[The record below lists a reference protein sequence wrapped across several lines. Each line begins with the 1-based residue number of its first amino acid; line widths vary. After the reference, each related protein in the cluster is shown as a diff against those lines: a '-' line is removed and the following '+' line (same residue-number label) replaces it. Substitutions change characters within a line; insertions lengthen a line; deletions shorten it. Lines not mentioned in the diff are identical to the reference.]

1 VLSVLEIFG
10 KTDMKKILL
19 KASIFMLAVALI
31 AFSGSYVYSTTMVKR
46 NLADLT
52 KMAEVI
58 FVGKMAGASDGLLNG
73 RIPYTEY
80 TFEVIESL
88 KGDLPARSRY
98 RYRQLGLL
106 KPRDMGNG
114 KTLALTGKNIGG
126 LPLYKTGETALVFL
140 GKPSLKTGLRT
151 TVGLMQ
157 GKFMIE
163 NGRAVNAIDNAGLF
177 EGMNVKSAK
186 LSNAEKTMMSQKAGA
201 LDAKILIETVKRAVK
216 EQIFE

>member
-1 VLSVLEIFG
+1 
-10 KTDMKKILL
+10 MKKILL
-19 KASIFMLAVALI
+19 KASIFTLAAALI
-31 AFSGSYVYSTTMVKR
+31 AVSGRHVYSTTMVKR

-58 FVGKMAGASDGLLNG
+58 FVGKLAGASDGLLNSH
-73 RIPYTEY
+73 IPYTEY
-80 TFEVIESL
+80 TFEVLESL
-88 KGDLPARSRY
+88 KGELPVRSTY

-126 LPLYKTGETALVFL
+126 LPLYKTGETALIFL
-140 GKPSLKTGLRT
+140 GKPSPQTGLRT

-157 GKFMIE
+157 GKFKIE
-163 NGRAVNAIDNAGLF
+163 NGRAANAINNAGLF
-177 EGMNVKSAK
+177 DGMNVPQSGTK
-186 LSNAEKTMMSQKAGA
+186 LSNAEKAMMSQKAGT
-201 LDAKILIETVKRAVK
+201 LDAKMLIATVKRAVK

>member
-1 VLSVLEIFG
+1 
-10 KTDMKKILL
+10 MKKILL
-19 KASIFMLAVALI
+19 KASIFALAVTLI
-31 AFSGSYVYSTTMVKR
+31 AVSGSLVYSTTMVKR

-58 FVGKMAGASDGLLNG
+58 FVGKMIGASDGLLNG
-73 RIPYTEY
+73 RLPYTEY
-80 TFEVIESL
+80 TFEVLESL
-88 KGDLPARSRY
+88 KGDLPATQGPFGARSTY

-126 LPLYKTGETALVFL
+126 LPLYKNGETALVFL
-140 GKPSLKTGLRT
+140 GKPSPQTGLRT

-163 NGRAVNAIDNAGLF
+163 NGRAANAINNAGLF
-177 EGMNVKSAK
+177 EGMNVPQSGTK
-186 LSNAEKTMMSQKAGA
+186 LSNAEKAMMSQKAGA
-201 LDAKILIETVKRAVK
+201 VDAKTLIETVKRAVK
-216 EQIFE
+216 DQIFE

>member
-1 VLSVLEIFG
+1 
-10 KTDMKKILL
+10 MKRILL
-19 KASIFMLAVALI
+19 KASIFALTMTLI
-31 AFSGSYVYSTTMVKR
+31 AVSGSHVYSTTMVKR

-58 FVGKMAGASDGLLNG
+58 FVGKMIGASDGLLNG
-73 RIPYTEY
+73 RLPYTEY
-80 TFEVIESL
+80 TFEVLESL
-88 KGDLPARSRY
+88 KGDLPARSTY

-114 KTLALTGKNIGG
+114 RTLALTGKNIGG
-126 LPLYKTGETALVFL
+126 LPLYKTGETALIFL
-140 GKPSLKTGLRT
+140 GKPSPQTGLRT

-163 NGRAVNAIDNAGLF
+163 NGRAANAINNAGLF
-177 EGMNVKSAK
+177 EGMNVPQSGTK
-186 LSNAEKTMMSQKAGA
+186 LSNAEKAMMSQKAGA
-201 LDAKILIETVKRAVK
+201 LDAKTLIETIKRAVK

>member
-1 VLSVLEIFG
+1 
-10 KTDMKKILL
+10 MKKILL
-19 KASIFMLAVALI
+19 KTSLFGLAVTLI
-31 AFSGSYVYSTTMVKR
+31 AVFGSRVYSTTMVKR

-58 FVGKMAGASDGLLNG
+58 FVGKLIGASDGLMKG

-80 TFEVIESL
+80 TFEVLESL
-88 KGDLPARSRY
+88 KGDLPARSTY

-114 KTLALTGKNIGG
+114 KTLVLTGKNIGG
-126 LPLYKTGETALVFL
+126 LPLYKNGETALIFL
-140 GKPSLKTGLRT
+140 GKPSPQTGLRT

-163 NGRAVNAIDNAGLF
+163 NGLAANEINNAGLF
-177 EGMNVKSAK
+177 EGMNASSAK
-186 LSNAEKTMMSQKAGA
+186 LSNAEKTMLSRKAGA
-201 LDAKILIETVKRAVK
+201 LDAKTLIETVKRAVK
-216 EQIFE
+216 DQIFE

>member
-1 VLSVLEIFG
+1 
-10 KTDMKKILL
+10 
-19 KASIFMLAVALI
+19 
-31 AFSGSYVYSTTMVKR
+31 MVKR

-80 TFEVIESL
+80 TFEVLESL
-88 KGDLPARSRY
+88 KGDLPARSIY

-114 KTLALTGKNIGG
+114 KTLVLTGKNIGG
-126 LPLYKTGETALVFL
+126 LPLYKNGETALIFL
-140 GKPSLKTGLRT
+140 GKASPQTGLRT

-163 NGRAVNAIDNAGLF
+163 NGRAVNEINNAGLF
-177 EGMNVKSAK
+177 EGMKVNSAK
-186 LSNAEKTMMSQKAGA
+186 LRNAEKAMLSQKAGA
-201 LDAKILIETVKRAVK
+201 LDAKTLIETVKRAVK
-216 EQIFE
+216 DQIFE